1 MKKISNIIFITL
13 VLLLGTSCSTM
24 KSIFSKKKE
33 AKKVD
38 TRTPIEKFFKDKPQ
52 TQNGLMIVH
61 ADKDKYYFEIQDSL
75 YGKDLLLVT
84 RISKASAGLRAGFV
98 GYAGDQVN
106 TAVVRFEKGLYCFW

>member
-1 MKKISNIIFITL
+1 
-13 VLLLGTSCSTM
+13 
-24 KSIFSKKKE
+24 
-33 AKKVD
+33 
-38 TRTPIEKFFKDKPQ
+38 
-52 TQNGLMIVH
+52 MIVH

-106 TAVVRFEKGLYCFW
+106 TAVVRFEKGLNGKILLRKVLNVERSADSLGGMYQAVQRSSFMPILAAFDY